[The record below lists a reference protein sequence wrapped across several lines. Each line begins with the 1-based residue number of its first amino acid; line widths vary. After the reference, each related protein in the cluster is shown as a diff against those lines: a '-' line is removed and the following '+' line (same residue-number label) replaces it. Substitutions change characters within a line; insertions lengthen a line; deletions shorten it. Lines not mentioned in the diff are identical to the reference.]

1 MCNFVLNYY
10 PSMTIEEHDTPI
22 SLWQIFWEF
31 TKIGAFTIGGGY
43 MMVPAI
49 QDAISKKKWIDDD
62 ELTDLVA
69 LSQSAPGLLTVNMSI
84 FTGYRLR
91 GIKGSIIATLGS
103 ILIPFLI
110 ILLIAMTF
118 SDFQD
123 NPIVVKVFN
132 GVRPAAVA
140 IIAAYMVKLSRKN
153 GTNLLSWG
161 ITIATL
167 FLVAFLKISPV
178 YILLILIF
186 AAIAVAYGRE
196 HGS

>member
-1 MCNFVLNYY
+1 M
-10 PSMTIEEHDTPI
+10 PS
-22 SLWQIFWEF
+22 
-31 TKIGAFTIGGGY
+31 A
-43 MMVPAI
+43 
-49 QDAISKKKWIDDD
+49 KKKWIDDD

-118 SDFQD
+118 TDFQD

-167 FLVAFLKISPV
+167 FLVAFLKISPI

>member
-1 MCNFVLNYY
+1 
-10 PSMTIEEHDTPI
+10 MTPQDQNTPI

-49 QDAISKKKWIDDD
+49 QDAINRKGWIDED
-62 ELTDLVA
+62 ELTDIVA

-91 GIKGSIIATLGS
+91 GVKGSIIATLGC
-103 ILIPFLI
+103 IVPPFII
-110 ILLIAMTF
+110 ILLIAMMFTGL
-118 SDFQD
+118 QD
-123 NPIVVKVFN
+123 RPIITKIFN

-153 GTNLLSWG
+153 GANPLSWG
-161 ITIATL
+161 ITATTL
-167 FLVAFLKISPV
+167 ILVAFLKVSPI
-178 YILLILIF
+178 YILLVLII
-186 AAIAVAYGRE
+186 ASLAIAYWRK
-196 HGS
+196 HNS